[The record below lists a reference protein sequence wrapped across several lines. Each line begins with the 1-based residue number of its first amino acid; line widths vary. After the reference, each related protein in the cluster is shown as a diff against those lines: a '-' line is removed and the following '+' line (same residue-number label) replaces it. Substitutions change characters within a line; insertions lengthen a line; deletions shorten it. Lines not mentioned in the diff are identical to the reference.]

1 MMWLDHPIFMQL
13 FQIQEFDEL
22 LCDGTLNFSGK
33 RNEKATDISVAFF
46 VPKSFQKQPK
56 DLLIRFQIP

>member
-46 VPKSFQKQPK
+46 VPKSF
-56 DLLIRFQIP
+56 

>member
-1 MMWLDHPIFMQL
+1 MQL

-33 RNEKATDISVAFF
+33 RNEKATDIELLQFVRTVQKAF
-46 VPKSFQKQPK
+46 
-56 DLLIRFQIP
+56 LRG